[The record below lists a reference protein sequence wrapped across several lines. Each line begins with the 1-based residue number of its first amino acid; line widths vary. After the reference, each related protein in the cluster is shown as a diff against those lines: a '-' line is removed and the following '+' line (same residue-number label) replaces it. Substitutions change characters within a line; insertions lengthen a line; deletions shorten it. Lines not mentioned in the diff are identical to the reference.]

1 VNKAIPLHTVANQL
15 LDTDDAQVVLRRH
28 DLEFGKPGHAPV
40 FVHDFYNYSGWTA
53 SCKTS
58 QVNGRFGMPCAAKN
72 ASGPSTQ
79 WEYVPRPAKVRTDR
93 IGVGQSIDG
102 FRAILGGYSSTNSM
116 AFKVYAHGKCGLVGV
131 CIALNHGM
139 KVEFVAALVHER
151 NTDESSCVRGHKIY
165 GFGAYSLCQCNEVTL
180 VLAVFVVHD
189 NDHLADP

>member
-1 VNKAIPLHTVANQL
+1 VNKAIPFHAVANQL

-40 FVHDFYNYSGWTA
+40 FVHDFYNNSGWTA

-58 QVNGRFGMPCAAKN
+58 QVNGRFGMPCAAKYATR
-72 ASGPSTQ
+72 ASAQ

-93 IGVGQSIDG
+93 IGVGQGIDG
-102 FRAILGGYSSTNSM
+102 FGAILGGYSSTNSM

-139 KVEFVAALVHER
+139 QVELVAALVHEW
-151 NTDESSCVRGHKIY
+151 NAYESSCVRGHEVD
-165 GFGAYSLCQCNEVTL
+165 GFGAYSLCQGHKVAL
-180 VLAVFVVHD
+180 VFAVFVVND
-189 NDHLADP
+189 NDHLAGP